1 MKRPF
6 FLSFSM
12 LCAASLFGVHQGLS
26 SLAQEAEQTRSDE
39 DLSDIRRGAED
50 LARGFVKD
58 QRTSADVHIDV
69 DAILREAERFSADAE
84 TMSASLNERLA
95 AMEGNDGAS
104 FLDVDGAI
112 NAGALAAA
120 AGDIARATRGASD
133 EAPLFVTFVSLSMP
147 DAALTSII
155 RDTNEAGGLVVVR
168 GFYGGSYGAF
178 ANRVRELFEEGD
190 EVGISIDPRYFQAL
204 SVTHVPTYALVL
216 GEPQCEGF
224 ACAPLPADKVSGNIS
239 VAAALELL
247 EQGGETAPAHA
258 RLALARLEPQP

>member
-1 MKRPF
+1 M
-6 FLSFSM
+6 
-12 LCAASLFGVHQGLS
+12 
-26 SLAQEAEQTRSDE
+26 AQETDQPRVDE
-39 DLSDIRRGAED
+39 DLAHIRRGAED

-58 QRTSADVHIDV
+58 QRNSVDVDIDV

-84 TMSASLNERLA
+84 AMSASLNERLA
-95 AMEGNDGAS
+95 ELEGAESSSFVDADGT
-104 FLDVDGAI
+104 I

-155 RDTNEAGGLVVVR
+155 RDTNEAGGMVVVR
-168 GFYGGSYGAF
+168 GFYGGSYGTF
-178 ANRVRELFEEGD
+178 ANRVRDLFEEGD

-204 SVTHVPTYALVL
+204 RINHVPAYALVL

-224 ACAPLPADKVSGNIS
+224 VCAPLPADKVSGNIS
-239 VAAALELL
+239 VGAALELL
-247 EQGGETAPAHA
+247 EARGETAPAHA
-258 RLALARLEPQP
+258 RLALSRLEPQP